1 MRERDR
7 GRNKEER
14 KNNSALCTT
23 WSLATLHWQEHQD
36 FALVHAE
43 TQYKT
48 QSVWKKT
55 NDAMRKTKQKLR
67 SGRNLFCRLIF
78 A

>member
-48 QSVWKKT
+48 QSVWKK
-55 NDAMRKTKQKLR
+55 NEWRDEKNKTKTTLWPEFI
-67 SGRNLFCRLIF
+67 L
-78 A
+78 